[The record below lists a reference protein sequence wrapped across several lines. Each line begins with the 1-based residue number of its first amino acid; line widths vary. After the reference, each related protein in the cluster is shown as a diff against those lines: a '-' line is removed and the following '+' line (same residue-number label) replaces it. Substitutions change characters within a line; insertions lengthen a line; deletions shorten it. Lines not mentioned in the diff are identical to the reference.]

1 MGQGR
6 DRTLDVVRGIA
17 ILLVLAFHLRIVTG
31 IAALDAALLPLI
43 NLGWVG
49 VDLFFVLSGFLV
61 GRMILVDAGRP
72 AGLDRPRFFARRIL
86 RLWPTLYLYLAMLV
100 ATGGADG
107 WRLVWPVMLHVQNY
121 ATDVPSHLWSLAV
134 EEHFYLIAAI
144 VLPALLHRTGHRGVG
159 MALVAILAG
168 CLALRLGA
176 LWFGEIPRHLQWQS
190 QYRADSIAAGVLI
203 AWAELYRPALIDR
216 AARHRAACL
225 IGALAGFAVLA
236 GVADER
242 FRYSIG
248 LTIAWAASAAFVL
261 AIYRVRIPAALSPV
275 AGVLAWTGGIAYPL
289 YIFHVSFGRVA
300 DAIALALDIR
310 SPIAA
315 IVWRYGIV
323 VVGSAAIAILVER
336 PLMRLR
342 DRPSRRASRPEPLMI
357 SRTIRNK
364 T

>member
-1 MGQGR
+1 
-6 DRTLDVVRGIA
+6 
-17 ILLVLAFHLRIVTG
+17 
-31 IAALDAALLPLI
+31 
-43 NLGWVG
+43 
-49 VDLFFVLSGFLV
+49 
-61 GRMILVDAGRP
+61 MILVDAGRP

-144 VLPALLHRTGHRGVG
+144 VLPALLHRTDHRGVG

-225 IGALAGFAVLA
+225 VVALAGFAVLA

-248 LTIAWAASAAFVL
+248 LTIAWAASVAFVL
-261 AIYRVRIPAALSPV
+261 AIYRVRVPAPLSPV

-300 DAIALALDIR
+300 DAIALAMDIR

-315 IVWRYGIV
+315 IVLALRHRRGRQRGDRDPRRTTV
-323 VVGSAAIAILVER
+323 DAAARPAIATGQPTRAPDDIENHSQQDVIYSTVAGCPLARSRLCGMPNR
-336 PLMRLR
+336 P
-342 DRPSRRASRPEPLMI
+342 
-357 SRTIRNK
+357 
-364 T
+364 